1 MNNTFVANQS
11 ILEFVKN
18 SLEEPDEYL
27 GKVDK
32 TLKDIQ
38 AKIKSIEDLMEKNK
52 KLMFATW
59 LYKLK
64 RRNNIGLLDKPTHY
78 SEKTPLTNVDKTP
91 LVFILSI
98 SVCVILVV
106 ISLIKSSLAGV
117 MN

>member
-38 AKIKSIEDLMEKNK
+38 AKIKSIEDLMEK
-52 KLMFATW
+52 
-59 LYKLK
+59 
-64 RRNNIGLLDKPTHY
+64 
-78 SEKTPLTNVDKTP
+78 
-91 LVFILSI
+91 
-98 SVCVILVV
+98 
-106 ISLIKSSLAGV
+106 IKSSCLPLGFIS
-117 MN
+117 